1 MTRDVVDESESD
13 ERDLERI
20 ERAMRA
26 AGVTSASSSPKPVPL
41 EYAQRRSEKPPFDW
55 AGAFRQFVFA
65 VGVGFIAGAFTD
77 MQWQYAA
84 SRNGN
89 EGWIGVGAALV
100 TLALPWPGWI
110 GRRRE

>member
-1 MTRDVVDESESD
+1 MTRDVVDEGEAD
-13 ERDLERI
+13 ERDLEQI

-26 AGVTSASSSPKPVPL
+26 AGVTSNMAKAVPL
-41 EYAQRRSEKPPFDW
+41 EYAQHRSEKPPFDW
-55 AGAFRQFVFA
+55 PGAFRQFVFA
-65 VGVGFIAGAFTD
+65 AGVGFIAGAFTD

-89 EGWIGVGAALV
+89 EGWIGVGAALIA
-100 TLALPWPGWI
+100 LALPWPGRI